1 MNMSNK
7 TTGFLAQLCKENNLK
22 MENGKGNIL
31 ADKINS
37 EKYYLLN
44 EGI

>member
-22 MENGKGNIL
+22 MENEKGNIWQT
-31 ADKINS
+31 K
-37 EKYYLLN
+37 
-44 EGI
+44 